1 MVLPRREDYTNEA
14 SEALERAHAWASDM
28 RNAQLDAEHL
38 ALGMLSI
45 KDGMATKIFEFLGVE
60 LSEMKKD
67 LEFSLKSLPTLGQR
81 QSSTR
86 MIYIEPRLKKV
97 LDEAQEE
104 RQRLNDDFIAIE
116 HLLKG
121 LLSLDD
127 GEIDRL
133 LKLNNITMERIYHAL
148 KEIRGSQ
155 RVSDQGAEKKYQALE
170 KYSVDLTKLARAGQL
185 DPVVGRDS
193 EIQRVVQTLTRR
205 TKNNPVIIGDAGV
218 GKTAL
223 VEGLAQRIVIDDVPE
238 SLKNR
243 KLLKLEMAS
252 LLAGAKFRGE
262 FEERLTAVMDEIR
275 AASGEIVLFIDEIH
289 IVVGAGGAEGAIDA
303 SNMMKP
309 ALARGEMRLIGATT
323 PEEYRKY
330 IESDKALERRFTP
343 VNVNEPDQDIAVEML
358 KFLRPRYEKHHKIVI
373 TDSALEASV
382 NLSARYITDRFLP
395 DKAIDLIDEAAAK
408 VRIDSEALPDDIK
421 DYDSKIKSLIDKEE
435 AANGRNDYEAASKF
449 KSERLNLHEEMT
461 NNEKANSNND
471 ELIVDSESI
480 ATLISERT
488 DIPVTRLVEKDKER
502 LINLEEKLHERLVGQ
517 DDAVVA
523 LSNAIRRQRSGVSD
537 PKRPVG
543 TFIFLGPTGV
553 GKTELARALAE
564 SLFDDEDNLV
574 RIDMSEYMDK
584 GSATRLIGAPPGYV
598 GYDDAG
604 QLTEAVRKRPFR
616 VILFDEIEKAHPD
629 VMNLLL
635 QLLDDGRLTD
645 GHGRTVNFRNSV
657 IIMTSNLGSSHIAKE
672 SIGFSGTS
680 SQKNSRN
687 VAVEEALVNHF
698 RPEFLN
704 RIDETIIFDSL
715 SVEELSNIAEIV
727 TSKFIARV
735 NDLGISMKIT
745 KNGINWLV
753 ENGFDKAYGA
763 RPLKRVV
770 QRSLENEFAK
780 KLLSGEFQDGD
791 SVVVTSKNNKL
802 VINKSNLKN
811 KLIYLFQS
819 DIIDFR
825 ES

>member
-45 KDGMATKIFEFLGVE
+45 KDGMATKIFEFLGVD
-60 LSEMKKD
+60 LAEMKKD

-97 LDEAQEE
+97 LDEAQDE

-185 DPVVGRDS
+185 DPVVGRDN

-343 VNVNEPDQDIAVEML
+343 VNVNEPDQDIAIEML

-373 TDSALEASV
+373 TDSALDASV

-408 VRIDSEALPDDIK
+408 VRIDSEALPEDIK
-421 DYDSKIKSLIDKEE
+421 DYDSQIKTLIDKEE
-435 AANGRNDYEAASKF
+435 AANGRNDYEAATKF

-461 NNEKANSNND
+461 RNEEANKTND
-471 ELIVDSESI
+471 DLTVDSESI

-517 DDAVVA
+517 DDAVIA

-687 VAVEEALVNHF
+687 AAVEEALVNHF

-715 SVEELSNIAEIV
+715 SIKELSNIAEIV
-727 TSKFIARV
+727 TSKFIDRV
-735 NDLGISMKIT
+735 NDLGINMKIT
-745 KNGINWLV
+745 KNGISWLV

-802 VINKSNLKN
+802 VINKTNSK
-811 KLIYLFQS
+811 
-819 DIIDFR
+819 
-825 ES
+825 

>member
-185 DPVVGRDS
+185 DPVVGRDN

-449 KSERLNLHEEMT
+449 KSERLYLHEEMT

-802 VINKSNLKN
+802 VINKSNSK
-811 KLIYLFQS
+811 K
-819 DIIDFR
+819 
-825 ES
+825 

>member
-1 MVLPRREDYTNEA
+1 
-14 SEALERAHAWASDM
+14 
-28 RNAQLDAEHL
+28 
-38 ALGMLSI
+38 
-45 KDGMATKIFEFLGVE
+45 
-60 LSEMKKD
+60 
-67 LEFSLKSLPTLGQR
+67 
-81 QSSTR
+81 
-86 MIYIEPRLKKV
+86 MIIIEPRLKKV
-97 LDEAQEE
+97 LDEAQDE

-121 LLSLDD
+121 LLALDD

-185 DPVVGRDS
+185 DPVVGRDN

-421 DYDSKIKSLIDKEE
+421 DYDSQIKTLIDKEE
-435 AANGRNDYEAASKF
+435 AANGRNDYEAATKF

-461 NNEKANSNND
+461 RNDEASKNND
-471 ELIVDSESI
+471 DLTVDSESI

-517 DDAVVA
+517 DDAVIA

-715 SVEELSNIAEIV
+715 SVKELSSIAEIV
-727 TSKFIARV
+727 TSKFINRV
-735 NDLGISMKIT
+735 NNLGINMKIT

-780 KLLSGEFQDGD
+780 KLLSGEFKEGD
-791 SVVVTSKNNKL
+791 SVVVTSKKNNL
-802 VINKSNLKN
+802 VINKTASK
-811 KLIYLFQS
+811 
-819 DIIDFR
+819 
-825 ES
+825 

>member
-104 RQRLNDDFIAIE
+104 RQRLNDDYIAIE

-802 VINKSNLKN
+802 VINKSNSK
-811 KLIYLFQS
+811 K
-819 DIIDFR
+819 
-825 ES
+825 

>member
-45 KDGMATKIFEFLGVE
+45 KDGMATKIFEFLGVD
-60 LSEMKKD
+60 LAEMKKD

-97 LDEAQEE
+97 LDEAQDE

-121 LLSLDD
+121 LLALDD

-185 DPVVGRDS
+185 DPVVGRDN

-408 VRIDSEALPDDIK
+408 VRIDSEALPDEIK
-421 DYDSKIKSLIDKEE
+421 DYDSQIKTLIDKEE
-435 AANGRNDYEAASKF
+435 AANGRNDYEAATKF

-461 NNEKANSNND
+461 RNDEASNNND
-471 ELIVDSESI
+471 ELTVDSESI

-517 DDAVVA
+517 DDAVIA

-715 SVEELSNIAEIV
+715 SVKELSSIAEIV
-727 TSKFIARV
+727 TSKFIDRV
-735 NDLGISMKIT
+735 NNLGINMKIT
-745 KNGINWLV
+745 KNGISWLV

-780 KLLSGEFQDGD
+780 KLLSGEFQEGD
-791 SVVVTSKNNKL
+791 SVVVTSKKNNL
-802 VINKSNLKN
+802 VINKTASK
-811 KLIYLFQS
+811 
-819 DIIDFR
+819 
-825 ES
+825 

>member
-185 DPVVGRDS
+185 DPVVGRDN

-802 VINKSNLKN
+802 VINKSNSK
-811 KLIYLFQS
+811 K
-819 DIIDFR
+819 
-825 ES
+825 

>member
-45 KDGMATKIFEFLGVE
+45 KDGMATKIFEFLGVD

-97 LDEAQEE
+97 LDEAQDE

-121 LLSLDD
+121 LLALDD

-185 DPVVGRDS
+185 DPVVGRDN

-408 VRIDSEALPDDIK
+408 VRIDSEALPDEIK
-421 DYDSKIKSLIDKEE
+421 DYDSQIKSLIDKEE
-435 AANGRNDYEAASKF
+435 AANGRNDYEAATKF

-461 NNEKANSNND
+461 RNDEASNNND
-471 ELIVDSESI
+471 ELTVDSESI

-517 DDAVVA
+517 DDAVIA

-687 VAVEEALVNHF
+687 VAVEEALINHF

-715 SVEELSNIAEIV
+715 SVKELSSIAEIV
-727 TSKFIARV
+727 TSKFIDRV
-735 NDLGISMKIT
+735 NNLGINMKIT
-745 KNGINWLV
+745 KNGISWLV

-780 KLLSGEFQDGD
+780 KLLSGEFQEGD
-791 SVVVTSKNNKL
+791 SVVVTSKKNNL
-802 VINKSNLKN
+802 VINKIASK
-811 KLIYLFQS
+811 
-819 DIIDFR
+819 
-825 ES
+825 

>member
-517 DDAVVA
+517 DDAVIA

-791 SVVVTSKNNKL
+791 SVVVTSKNNNL
-802 VINKSNLKN
+802 VINKSNSK
-811 KLIYLFQS
+811 K
-819 DIIDFR
+819 
-825 ES
+825 